1 MFRRLVCSKKGCQ
14 TMLLPKDVGILS
26 SSLKTVMFN
35 EAGECLAQGAPAGL
49 AALRRGD
56 MVASS
61 RPLQMMVPATQ

>member
-1 MFRRLVCSKKGCQ
+1 
-14 TMLLPKDVGILS
+14 MLLPKDVGILS
-26 SSLKTVMFN
+26 SGLKTVMFN
-35 EAGECLAQGAPAGL
+35 EAGERLAQGASAGL